1 MFLNTPEFI
10 WNRIFDVLQVI
21 LAGGLVAWFVSH
33 YFNKKDEVTRVKGVL
48 LEKRLSTYELMMDL
62 ISSLYRKK
70 EIEVSENDQ
79 ILLNEL
85 FKIEILFYEEI
96 FIIFEDKVKFFQKV
110 KLLEK
115 QLRINS
121 IYLDPEVEKLF
132 NLLIDYLN
140 NIENIINWAE
150 QLEFKNEHK
159 LSMKELNKK
168 QNRFI
173 NLLAIIIK
181 KDIIFFYVKIEETI
195 TNKLYNLKLETKI
208 NPIKA
213 SFISACSKLKE
224 KILILIITLLE
235 KLGISQKNIFLQKLN
250 NILLPSELS
259 NRILIKDKDLIIILF
274 HNIMLDEYLDDK
286 IISNLNENEFENL
299 INKVLVNMK
308 GDESF

>member
-33 YFNKKDEVTRVKGVL
+33 YLNKKDEVTRVKGVL

-168 QNRFI
+168 QNRLI

>member
-33 YFNKKDEVTRVKGVL
+33 YLNKKDEVTRVKGVL

-121 IYLDPEVEKLF
+121 IYLDPEVEKVF

>member
-33 YFNKKDEVTRVKGVL
+33 YLNKKDEVTRVKGVL

-85 FKIEILFYEEI
+85 FKIEILSYEEI
-96 FIIFEDKVKFFQKV
+96 FIIFEDKVKFLQKV

-286 IISNLNENEFENL
+286 IIPNLNENEFENL